1 MVNVKYYSRD
11 FSEILLSVLF
21 YVTGSI
27 IVGLVLSGSTSLLRV
42 FPAIIVIIPASN
54 GIRGNI
60 YAPLGSRLNTLLH
73 LGLIEPSLKYSKY
86 LAENIFSVIVLVIVA
101 NMYLSI
107 LGSLASLLI
116 GYGFPILEFI
126 SVTFTT
132 SLITLPILTLV
143 TITISITTF
152 RFGLDPD
159 NFSTPLVTLVS
170 DVVTLPT
177 LLMVLSLVS
186 SLSRVHLILISLAT
200 VIVTCISILKLTLHR
215 VKHEISIKIVR
226 ENLPPCLLSCI
237 VQILPGMGLGIVL
250 SRLLEYPSILFLI
263 PPFIGSIGALI
274 GIVSS
279 KFSTALHLGE
289 IEPKF
294 RIEGKTLNLI
304 ITAFTTGFIIF
315 STLFIIDV
323 IVSTVIHLEMPSIPL
338 LFILIT
344 LAGFITLSISLIL
357 SYYTSVIT
365 FTKGVDPD
373 NVVIPLLTSIID
385 LLGVI
390 VLSILTILIV

>member
-1 MVNVKYYSRD
+1 MINARYYGKD
-11 FSEILLSVLF
+11 FSEILFSVLF
-21 YVTGSI
+21 YIVGSI
-27 IVGLVLSGSTSLLRV
+27 VIGLILSGSTNLIKV

-86 LAENIFSVIVLVIVA
+86 LAENVFSVVVLVVVA

-107 LGSLASLLI
+107 LGSLASLSI
-116 GYGFPILEFI
+116 GYGFPILKFI
-126 SVTFTT
+126 SITFTT

-143 TITISITTF
+143 TIMVSITTF

-170 DVVTLPT
+170 DMITLPT

-186 SLSRVHLILISLAT
+186 GLSGVHLTLISLIT
-200 VIVTCISILKLTLHR
+200 VIVACILILKLTLHR
-215 VKHEISIKIVR
+215 VKHEISVKIVK

-237 VQILPGMGLGIVL
+237 VEILPGMGLGIVL

-263 PPFIGSIGALI
+263 PPLIGSIGALI

-279 KFSTALHLGE
+279 KFSTALHVGE
-289 IEPKF
+289 IKPKF
-294 RIEGKTLNLI
+294 RIEGKALNLI
-304 ITAFTTGFIIF
+304 VIALTTGFIAF
-315 STLFIIDV
+315 LTLFIIDV
-323 IVSTVIHLEMPSIPL
+323 LVSTAIKLRMPSILL
-338 LFILIT
+338 LFILII
-344 LAGFITLSISLIL
+344 LAGYITLSISLLL
-357 SYYTSVIT
+357 SYYTSIIM

-373 NVVIPLLTSIID
+373 NIVIPILTSTID

-390 VLSILTILIV
+390 VLSILVVVII

>member
-21 YVTGSI
+21 YVIGSI
-27 IVGLVLSGSTSLLRV
+27 VIGLVLSGSTSLLRV

-200 VIVTCISILKLTLHR
+200 VIVACISILKLTLHR

>member
-200 VIVTCISILKLTLHR
+200 VIVACISILKLTLHR

>member
-1 MVNVKYYSRD
+1 MVIVKYYSRD
-11 FSEILLSVLF
+11 FSEILFSVLF

-86 LAENIFSVIVLVIVA
+86 LAENIFSVVILVIVA

-186 SLSRVHLILISLAT
+186 SLSKVHLILISLTT
-200 VIVTCISILKLTLHR
+200 VIVACISILKLTLHR

-373 NVVIPLLTSIID
+373 NVVIPILTSIID

>member
-21 YVTGSI
+21 YVIGSI
-27 IVGLVLSGSTSLLRV
+27 VIGLVLSGSTSLLRV

-323 IVSTVIHLEMPSIPL
+323 IVSTIIHLEMPSIPL